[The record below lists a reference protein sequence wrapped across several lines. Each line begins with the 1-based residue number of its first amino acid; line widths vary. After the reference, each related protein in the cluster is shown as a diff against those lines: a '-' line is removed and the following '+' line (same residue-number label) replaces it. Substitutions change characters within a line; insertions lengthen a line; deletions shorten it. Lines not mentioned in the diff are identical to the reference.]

1 MRASVRCSF
10 SFIRGAFIFQKT
22 NMPQKIILCRKLLC
36 KKLCST
42 IAGETAYLCSAL
54 LSQPDGINEF
64 GRLLLDRLLDI
75 VTFQKTCDVQFSA
88 VESSL
93 QYFFFFIFEAAKVYF
108 YHGWNEYDSFL
119 LFRFKV
125 SLYSFSGPYQ
135 TFSFGRLANFPD
147 SNRCEI
153 YTKYWNWIEI

>member
-1 MRASVRCSF
+1 MRAYVGHLASF
-10 SFIRGAFIFQKT
+10 AEHLLFRKPI
-22 NMPQKIILCRKLLC
+22 CRK
-36 KKLCST
+36 KLYKYST
-42 IAGETAYLCSAL
+42 IEGETAYLCSAL

-93 QYFFFFIFEAAKVYF
+93 QYFFFLFLRQQRCIFITDGTNMTPSCCLGLRCLSTV
-108 YHGWNEYDSFL
+108 
-119 LFRFKV
+119 
-125 SLYSFSGPYQ
+125 FSGPYQ